1 MGVDAGYDENDIYNS
16 AKILTGLTLANLQP
30 PFSDANPEWT
40 RQEYFYDWSIHH
52 PSPVTVMGKT
62 FNTHGGHG
70 GEADATTY
78 LLWLARHPKTAER
91 LARKLCTHFV
101 SDDPPSSLVTRLAS
115 VYTAHDTAIAPV
127 LKALFTSRE
136 FAVSVEHKVRRPY
149 EDTLAGLRTLGLTQS
164 TLPQTPKN
172 PDDPSWSY
180 GLQAIYWQVRDMG
193 HAPLNW
199 PQPDGYPDVAVSWQ
213 SASGILGRWS
223 THMSHSAGWWPSH
236 HGQAPHLA
244 QEPGRR
250 NEVPQPQQRRA
261 LPAAGDAAQDLGRV
275 RRRAG
280 RTTAQPVAA
289 PRAPG
294 GRADVHE
301 QVRHRD
307 DQQRP
312 RCLQRRLVLLA
323 AAQLLWR

>member
-1 MGVDAGYDENDIYNS
+1 M
-16 AKILTGLTLANLQP
+16 
-30 PFSDANPEWT
+30 
-40 RQEYFYDWSIHH
+40 
-52 PSPVTVMGKT
+52 
-62 FNTHGGHG
+62 
-70 GEADATTY
+70 
-78 LLWLARHPKTAER
+78 
-91 LARKLCTHFV
+91 

-136 FAVSVEHKVRRPY
+136 FALSVEHKVRRPY
-149 EDTLAGLRTLGLTQS
+149 EDTIAGLRTLGLTQS
-164 TLPQTPKN
+164 TLPQVPKN
-172 PDDPSWSY
+172 SDDPSWSY

-236 HGQAPHLA
+236 QDKHLTWPKNPVDA
-244 QEPGRR
+244 TKYPNHNSVARYLLPVTLPKTWGAY
-250 NEVPQPQQRRA
+250 VDALARA
-261 LPAAGDAAQDLGRV
+261 S
-275 RRRAG
+275 
-280 RTTAQPVAA
+280 AQPVAA
-289 PRAPG
+289 CRAPR

-312 RCLQRRLVLLA
+312 RRLQRRLVLLA
-323 AAQLLWR
+323 AAHCGCADPRQPVPRDAVTPR

>member
-1 MGVDAGYDENDIYNS
+1 M
-16 AKILTGLTLANLQP
+16 
-30 PFSDANPEWT
+30 
-40 RQEYFYDWSIHH
+40 
-52 PSPVTVMGKT
+52 
-62 FNTHGGHG
+62 
-70 GEADATTY
+70 
-78 LLWLARHPKTAER
+78 
-91 LARKLCTHFV
+91 
-101 SDDPPSSLVTRLAS
+101 TRLAS

-236 HGQAPHLA
+236 DQKHLTWPKNPVDA
-244 QEPGRR
+244 VKYPNHNSVARYL
-250 NEVPQPQQRRA
+250 
-261 LPAAGDAAQDLGRV
+261 LPVTLPKTWGAYVDA
-275 RRRAG
+275 
-280 RTTAQPVAA
+280 
-289 PRAPG
+289 
-294 GRADVHE
+294 
-301 QVRHRD
+301 
-307 DQQRP
+307 
-312 RCLQRRLVLLA
+312 LA
-323 AAQLLWR
+323 ARLLNQSLRPEHREAVLTFMNKSATATINSDLAAYNDGWFSWQLPTAVALILDSPYHEMR